1 MVLQFITLGLTMGP
15 FFMKMI
21 AAAPAGPEA
30 VRAAQRKMLAS
41 VMSSF
46 KYAMLVF
53 FPFAPIVYGLII
65 APGAFAY
72 RALVPSATDAAATF
86 D

>member
-1 MVLQFITLGLTMGP
+1 
-15 FFMKMI
+15 
-21 AAAPAGPEA
+21 
-30 VRAAQRKMLAS
+30 MLAS